1 MWGVVLVLVVLVI
14 LLGLGY
20 VRLLSALK
28 DLREQIQKKLQ
39 SGSGVRLTSQV
50 SKKELVA
57 LTKQVS
63 DLFDQIE
70 RTNRI
75 AFQEKKTLDMA
86 ISNIAHDI
94 RTPLTIASG
103 YTQQIIKGGTQ
114 EEEKLKKIASNLQV
128 VSKRLES
135 LLEYRRLME
144 GAIQP
149 RISEVNL
156 SQVLTQQLFQYYDS
170 LSEAGIALEVELEE
184 HLHYATDPELWERL
198 LQNML
203 SNVLKHG
210 KDQARLTLMS
220 DADTIRVELR
230 NIVQQPIQHLDQLA
244 SRFYSE
250 NLSDTEESSGLV
262 FIIQNFVEILGG
274 DLQLA
279 TEADWFVL
287 TITLRKRLEHCSSLC
302 YKSLCLKVASPR
314 KPKTR
319 MNPRAIE
326 RVLFVAVV
334 LWNMEYWNSKFR

>member
-1 MWGVVLVLVVLVI
+1 MGIGSSSSCPCPSLWTGLPSPTLCSQRFAGANSKAPKWEWGTVD
-14 LLGLGY
+14 
-20 VRLLSALK
+20 LS
-28 DLREQIQKKLQ
+28 
-39 SGSGVRLTSQV
+39 GF
-50 SKKELVA
+50 KKELIA

-149 RISEVNL
+149 RISDVNL

-250 NLSDTEESSGLV
+250 NLSDTEESSGLGLY
-262 FIIQNFVEILGG
+262 IIQNFVEILGETCNWQRRQTG
-274 DLQLA
+274 L
-279 TEADWFVL
+279 
-287 TITLRKRLEHCSSLC
+287 S
-302 YKSLCLKVASPR
+302 
-314 KPKTR
+314 
-319 MNPRAIE
+319 
-326 RVLFVAVV
+326 
-334 LWNMEYWNSKFR
+334 

>member
-1 MWGVVLVLVVLVI
+1 M
-14 LLGLGY
+14 
-20 VRLLSALK
+20 
-28 DLREQIQKKLQ
+28 
-39 SGSGVRLTSQV
+39 
-50 SKKELVA
+50 
-57 LTKQVS
+57 TKQVS

-149 RISEVNL
+149 RISNVNL

-170 LSEAGIALEVELEE
+170 LSEAGITLEVELEE

-220 DADTIRVELR
+220 DEDTIRVELR

-250 NLSDTEESSGLV
+250 NLSDTEESSGLGLY
-262 FIIQNFVEILGG
+262 IIQNFVEILGG

-279 TEADWFVL
+279 TEADWFIL
-287 TITLRKRLEHCSSLC
+287 TITLRK
-302 YKSLCLKVASPR
+302 KA
-314 KPKTR
+314 
-319 MNPRAIE
+319 
-326 RVLFVAVV
+326 
-334 LWNMEYWNSKFR
+334 

>member
-1 MWGVVLVLVVLVI
+1 MWVLVLILVVLVLF
-14 LLGLGY
+14 LGLGY
-20 VRLLSALK
+20 ARLLSALE
-28 DLREQIQKKLQ
+28 DLQEQIQQKLQ

-103 YTQQIIKGGTQ
+103 YTQQIIKDGTQ

-149 RISEVNL
+149 RISDVDL

-170 LSEAGIALEVELEE
+170 LSEARIALEVELEE

-210 KDQARLTLMS
+210 KEQARLTLTS

-250 NLSDTEESSGLV
+250 NLSDTEESSGLGLY
-262 FIIQNFVEILGG
+262 IIQNFVEILGG

-279 TEADWFVL
+279 TEADWFIL
-287 TITLRKRLEHCSSLC
+287 TITLRK
-302 YKSLCLKVASPR
+302 KA
-314 KPKTR
+314 
-319 MNPRAIE
+319 
-326 RVLFVAVV
+326 
-334 LWNMEYWNSKFR
+334 

>member
-1 MWGVVLVLVVLVI
+1 MGVLAFLLVIICLLLVLVLVRYHMAVKDVAQQIRQKRQQASSSRLAPSVHVASI
-14 LLGLGY
+14 L
-20 VRLLSALK
+20 
-28 DLREQIQKKLQ
+28 E
-39 SGSGVRLTSQV
+39 LTEEVEEIFQ
-50 SKKELVA
+50 ELDKTTFVV
-57 LTKQVS
+57 Q
-63 DLFDQIE
+63 
-70 RTNRI
+70 
-75 AFQEKKTLDMA
+75 QEKKTLDMA

-149 RISEVNL
+149 RISDVNL

-210 KDQARLTLMS
+210 KDQARLTLTS

-250 NLSDTEESSGLV
+250 NLSDTEESSGLGLY
-262 FIIQNFVEILGG
+262 IIQNFVEILGG

-279 TEADWFVL
+279 TEADWFIL
-287 TITLRKRLEHCSSLC
+287 TITLRK
-302 YKSLCLKVASPR
+302 KA
-314 KPKTR
+314 
-319 MNPRAIE
+319 
-326 RVLFVAVV
+326 
-334 LWNMEYWNSKFR
+334 